1 MVRKKIK
8 FHGWV
13 QGVGFRY
20 RAREAAELYG
30 CTGWVKNE
38 YDGSVTMEIQ
48 GSEEQIGQVISAIE
62 RGRFIRIE
70 DIEAKTIPVD
80 PDRHQSSIFGTIEL
94 NFRVRYGN
102 GWTLN
107 VINTNLYIVSHDLI
121 IISRC
126 FANVK
131 SFFEIYH
138 RKLRRAADNY
148 IEDLYLT

>member
-1 MVRKKIK
+1 MCWHLPI
-8 FHGWV
+8 F
-13 QGVGFRY
+13 
-20 RAREAAELYG
+20 
-30 CTGWVKNE
+30 
-38 YDGSVTMEIQ
+38 
-48 GSEEQIGQVISAIE
+48 
-62 RGRFIRIE
+62 
-70 DIEAKTIPVD
+70 